1 MNKQP
6 VLDEQQAIQHFNE
19 AIDALITG
27 QAPPITYKNMPDPDL
42 FTIARLLAAADVAKL
57 SRQRQRTWPQVMHQ
71 HQQARY
77 RRRLSYGMAAAI
89 FAAGFFLLITSTTL
103 QAWAQALLFRF
114 GGFTVTNN
122 TEWTAAG
129 LEALTAE
136 AVGEQAVVNQP
147 LSQKEASHI
156 AGFPVLLPTYVPADL
171 TLTVTDVT
179 TETNGAYV
187 SIAYTGWGILSIM
200 QWKLPPGRQ
209 HNMGIGDATTKPV
222 MIRGYQGHS
231 IENAGL
237 GAVGDDT
244 TFRPSNDN
252 ALIWEEQ
259 GILFQ
264 IVSAGADGSDF
275 QALPVAELLKIAE
288 SLQP

>member
-6 VLDEQQAIQHFNE
+6 VVDEQQAIQHFNE
-19 AIDALITG
+19 VVDELITG
-27 QAPPITYKNMPDPDL
+27 QVPPIAHKNTPDPDL
-42 FTIARLLAAADVAKL
+42 FTIARLLAATDMAKL
-57 SRQRQRTWPQVMHQ
+57 SRQRQRAWPQVMHQ

-77 RRRLSYGMAAAI
+77 RGRLSYGMAAAI
-89 FAAGFFLLITSTTL
+89 FAAGFFLLTTSTPL

-114 GGFTVTNN
+114 SGFTVTND

-136 AVGEQAVVNQP
+136 AAGQQAVVNQP
-147 LSQKEASHI
+147 LPKEEASRI

-187 SIAYTGWGILSIM
+187 SIAYTGWGVLSIM
-200 QWKLPPGRQ
+200 QWKLPPERQ
-209 HNMGIGDATTKPV
+209 HNMHIGDATTKPM
-222 MIRGYQGHS
+222 MIRGYQGYS

-244 TFRPSNDN
+244 TFQPSNDN